1 MTLGG
6 VTERLRQ
13 VLRDL
18 RELERDDPAGVDRVR
33 ELLLC
38 DLRSWHPESV
48 TPLGSLGPPTE
59 AIRDPRTPP

>member
-18 RELERDDPAGVDRVR
+18 RELERDQPAAVARVL
-33 ELLLC
+33 ELLLA

-48 TPLGSLGPPTE
+48 SPLGLGPPTE
-59 AIRDPRTPP
+59 PIRDPRTP

>member
-1 MTLGG
+1 MTLVG

-18 RELERDDPAGVDRVR
+18 RELERDQPAAVGRVL
-33 ELLLC
+33 ELLLA

-48 TPLGSLGPPTE
+48 SPLGLGPPTE
-59 AIRDPRTPP
+59 PIRDPRTPP

>member
-6 VTERLRQ
+6 VTEDLRR
-13 VLRDL
+13 VLADL
-18 RELERDDPAGVDRVR
+18 RELERNEPAGVARVL
-33 ELLLC
+33 ELLLA

-48 TPLGSLGPPTE
+48 SPLGLGPPTE